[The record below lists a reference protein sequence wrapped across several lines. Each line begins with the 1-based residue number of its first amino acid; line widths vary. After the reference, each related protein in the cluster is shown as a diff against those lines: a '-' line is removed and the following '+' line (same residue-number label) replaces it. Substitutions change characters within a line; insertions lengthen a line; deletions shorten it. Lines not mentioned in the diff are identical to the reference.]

1 VKEKKSGKVEKKE
14 SRVLYD
20 PVSDTYYELYNYP
33 LVELRVALLVRYS
46 PYWTSRALKKMSSA
60 PKLPNAV
67 RFSPTVRWANK
78 YANMGSNAN
87 MYAAVVALTS
97 FCP

>member
-1 VKEKKSGKVEKKE
+1 
-14 SRVLYD
+14 
-20 PVSDTYYELYNYP
+20 
-33 LVELRVALLVRYS
+33 
-46 PYWTSRALKKMSSA
+46 MSSA

-87 MYAAVVALTS
+87 MYAAVVALTLLS
-97 FCP
+97 ALEVAAKWSRLWQSKPNKVVGPMLL